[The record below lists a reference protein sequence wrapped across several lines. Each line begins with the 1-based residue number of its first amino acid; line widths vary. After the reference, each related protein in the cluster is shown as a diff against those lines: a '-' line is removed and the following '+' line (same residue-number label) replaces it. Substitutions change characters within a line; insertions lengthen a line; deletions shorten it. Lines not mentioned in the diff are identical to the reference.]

1 MTNEELKKANE
12 LKKQIHEIECFL
24 ITARNSRSGK
34 LLIKR
39 HKPKLFFKANGYGF
53 FESKEF
59 ELNTELKNEVVKLMK
74 EKLKEM
80 KKEFENIGK
89 EMKGDSKL

>member
-1 MTNEELKKANE
+1 MTYNELKKANE

-24 ITARNSRSGK
+24 TTAKNVRDGK

-39 HKPKLFFKANGYGF
+39 CKPKIFFKANGYGYF
-53 FESKEF
+53 TSEEF
-59 ELNTELKNEVVKLMK
+59 ELNTELKNEVVKLM
-74 EKLKEM
+74 EDKLKEM

-89 EMKGDSKL
+89 KVKDDD